1 MQVLIENR
9 KFHNIPFVNRS
20 WADTMDS
27 IAGTW
32 IEVDTKYL
40 FPASFN
46 GIVNT
51 ELGLINIPWRYVK
64 EIKDDMRPYRKI
76 CRWCHNH
83 SPHVAKK
90 CWKCGKEDHFE
101 RLTPKKKKL
110 KHSLGEITFTES
122 SKSDTIRG
130 IS

>member
-9 KFHNIPFVNRS
+9 KNFRGPGVSPI
-20 WADTMDS
+20 WAAIMES

-40 FPASFN
+40 FKTSFN

-51 ELGLINIPWRYVK
+51 DLGICDIPLRYVS
-64 EIKDDMRPYRKI
+64 EIKDDMRRYRKR
-76 CRWCHNH
+76 CSWCGNH
-83 SPHVAKK
+83 CALVEKK
-90 CWKCGKEDHFE
+90 CPTCKKDDYFQ
-101 RLTPKKKKL
+101 RFFPQKKKL
-110 KHSLGEITFTES
+110 KHSLGTITFTES
-122 SKSDTIRG
+122 NPTNSIKG

>member
-9 KFHNIPFVNRS
+9 KFHNIPFVNRN
-20 WADTMDS
+20 WADIMDS

-32 IEVDTKYL
+32 VEVDTEYL

-51 ELGLINIPWRYVK
+51 KLGLVDIPWRYVK
-64 EIKDDMRPYRKI
+64 EIKDDMRRYRQR
-76 CRWCHNH
+76 CDYCGNH
-83 SPHVAKK
+83 CALVEKK
-90 CWKCGKEDHFE
+90 CPTCGKNEYLKRFF
-101 RLTPKKKKL
+101 PQKKKL

-122 SKSDTIRG
+122 PESDAIKG